1 MKNIFLILL
10 CSFSVMAYSQN
21 PKSKLTELEWAIS
34 FKNNHV
40 IFECS
45 KGCNYSYLS
54 FDSYRKVILNENAM
68 ANLEKNPDEQN
79 SNFLVQ
85 YSKKG
90 NQINLEGIK
99 GVEWKNFTLTRD
111 LYSKYYINQAGEIR
125 KITL

>member
-10 CSFSVMAYSQN
+10 CSFSEMAYSQK
-21 PKSKLTELEWAIS
+21 PTELEWTIS
-34 FKNNHV
+34 FKKNHV

-54 FDSYRKVILNENAM
+54 FDAYKKVVLNENAM
-68 ANLEKNPDEQN
+68 ANLEKNPDEEN

-99 GVEWKNFTLTRD
+99 GVDWKNITLTRD
-111 LYSKYYINQAGEIR
+111 LKSKYYINQTGEIR
-125 KITL
+125 KTTL